1 MKRALI
7 VVDLQNDFCPG
18 GALAVSH
25 GDEIVPIINDLMAR
39 EYFDLIV
46 ATQDWHPAN
55 HLSFASQHGKTPGEM
70 IELNGQTPV
79 LWPDHCVEST
89 PGAELVSE
97 LETSRI
103 ARIFQKGQKREVDS
117 YSGFFDND
125 HQTETGLGGY
135 LKTENVDEVFVCGLA
150 TDYCVKYSALDA
162 KALGFATHL
171 FEDASRGVNLQ
182 SDDVE
187 KAVQEMKDAGVLV
200 VQSTELT

>member
-70 IELNGQTPV
+70 IELNGQTQV

-171 FEDASRGVNLQ
+171 IEDASRGVNLQ

>member
-171 FEDASRGVNLQ
+171 IEDASRGVNLQ

>member
-7 VVDLQNDFCPG
+7 VVDVQNDFCPG

-25 GDEIVPIINDLMAR
+25 GDEIVPIINGLMAR

-70 IELNGQTPV
+70 IELNGVPQV
-79 LWPDHCVEST
+79 LWPEHCVENT
-89 PGAELVSE
+89 GGAELVE
-97 LETSRI
+97 ALKTSRI

-125 HQTETGLGGY
+125 HQTETGLGDY
-135 LKTENVDEVFVCGLA
+135 LKSENINMVFVCGLA

-162 KALGFATHL
+162 KALGFETTL
-171 FEDASRGVNLQ
+171 IEDASSGVNLG

-187 KAVQEMKDAGVLV
+187 KAIGELKAAGVLIA
-200 VQSTELT
+200 QSADLI